1 MPAQIAHSVGE
12 YLMEL
17 DEVLKLKKIA
27 KVIKVDDEILKWQI
41 AKEMNEIAKILIEI
55 YHIKKQGGQPWK
67 SEL

>member
-1 MPAQIAHSVGE
+1 
-12 YLMEL
+12 MEL
-17 DEVLKLKKIA
+17 DEVLKLEKIA
-27 KVIKVDDEILKWQI
+27 KVIKVDDEDLKWQI

>member
-1 MPAQIAHSVGE
+1 MPDPTTHSVGE

-27 KVIKVDDEILKWQI
+27 KVIKVDDEDLKWQI

-55 YHIKKQGGQPWK
+55 YHIKKQGGQP
-67 SEL
+67 